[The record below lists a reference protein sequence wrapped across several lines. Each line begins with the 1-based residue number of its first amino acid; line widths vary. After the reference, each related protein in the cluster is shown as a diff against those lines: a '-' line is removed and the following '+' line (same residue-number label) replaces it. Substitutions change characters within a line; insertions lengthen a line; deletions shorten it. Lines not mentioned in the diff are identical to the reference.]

1 MVKTTI
7 DGSQTSRDYGTVTRD
22 YQNTLKRTSIKQPY
36 VTFRLHLDKHHK
48 ITTVVQNGRTFT
60 NVILYALSLIGGLFT
75 SIGAI
80 AALIVG

>member
-7 DGSQTSRDYGTVTRD
+7 DGSKISRDYGTVKRD
-22 YQNTLKRTSIKQPY
+22 YQNTLKRTINKQPY
-36 VTFRLHLDKHHK
+36 VTFRLHLDTNRQVTE
-48 ITTVVQNGRTFT
+48 IVQKGRTLQDT
-60 NVILYALSLIGGLFT
+60 ILYALSLIGGLFT